1 MYELIITEKPS
12 AAKKIA
18 YALADKSPDEVKEKG
33 VTYYNLTRDGK
44 RIVVVSAVGHLY
56 TVAENEKSFKY
67 PSYDIAWFPSHKIDK
82 GASYTKKY
90 LDVIKKVT
98 KNADSFTVACDFD
111 VEGEVIGLNVV
122 RFICNQKDAGRMKF
136 STLVKSD
143 IEKSYDSK
151 EKTLAWGQALA
162 GETRHFIDW
171 LYGINI
177 SRALMTAVK
186 AAGSFK
192 ILSSG
197 RVQGPALKIL
207 AEKEKSIQAFEPVP
221 YWQLKIVTLHNKDTL
236 ESVHEEDK
244 FWDEKKSDVSLSAA
258 KSVSDAL
265 VSDINSRS
273 WKQKPPIPFDLGGL
287 QAEAYKLFNFSPK
300 RTLQIAQSLYLKGIT
315 SYPRT
320 SSQQLPKELGFKK
333 ILGELKKIPE
343 YSVLVDKLLGLGSL
357 SPNNGKKKDPAHPA
371 IYPTGQKGSVAGD
384 DRKLYDLIVKRF
396 FAVFGPNATKET
408 VKISFDAGGEIF
420 KVKGSTTKD
429 PGWHIFYMPYAKQK
443 EEELPS
449 LVQGDKVPIKS
460 VRKESKKTEP
470 PKRFT
475 QASLISDLEKRNLG
489 TKATR
494 ADIVQSLYDRG
505 YVVEKNLQVTELGM
519 KLIEILDKYSPEIV
533 NEKLARKV
541 EQDTEDVKVQK
552 QKPENVLT
560 VVKETLSKELKKFKD
575 NEKVIGAQFIESH
588 RETQDHLNTL
598 GACPVC
604 KEGSIKLRKGKYGG
618 FAACDAYP
626 ECKTTFS
633 IPKGVLVKATEE
645 VSSSGYPVVEV
656 VKKGKR
662 PQKLSINPMD
672 NISED
677 QKSIV
682 KKLEGAIYKDPGSG
696 IELTLRYGFYGPFLA
711 AKNYPKEK
719 KIISLDS
726 VKEENIVAE

>member
-1 MYELIITEKPS
+1 MYELIVTEKPS

-33 VTYYNLTRDGK
+33 VTYYNVVRAGK

-56 TVAENEKSFKY
+56 TVAEKEKSFKY
-67 PSYDIAWFPSHKIDK
+67 PSYDIDWFPSSKIDK
-82 GASYTKKY
+82 NSAYTKKY
-90 LDVIKKVT
+90 VDVIKKVT
-98 KNADSFTVACDFD
+98 KNADSYTVACDFD

-122 RFICNQKDAGRMKF
+122 RFICGQKDANRMKF
-136 STLVKSD
+136 STLVKKD

-186 AAGSFK
+186 TAGSFK

-207 AEKEKSIQAFEPVP
+207 ADKESSIQKFKPVP
-221 YWQLKIVTLHNKDTL
+221 YWQLKMVTSHDKDTL
-236 ESVHEEDK
+236 ESVHEKDK
-244 FWDEKKSDVSLSAA
+244 FWDE
-258 KSVSDAL
+258 SVSDASL
-265 VSDINSRS
+265 KKSKSVDKAKVADVDSRS

-300 RTLQIAQSLYLKGIT
+300 RTLQIAQSLYLKGVT

-320 SSQQLPKELGFKK
+320 SSQQLPPELGFKK
-333 ILGELKKIPE
+333 ILGELQKIPE
-343 YSVLVDKLLGLGSL
+343 YSVLAKKVLDFKDLK
-357 SPNNGKKKDPAHPA
+357 PNNGKKKDPAHPA

-384 DRKLYDLIVKRF
+384 DKKLFDLIVKRF
-396 FAVFGPNATKET
+396 FAVFGPHATKET
-408 VKISFDAGGEIF
+408 VKISLDAGGEIF

-429 PGWHIFYMPYAKQK
+429 PGWHLLYMPYAKQK

-449 LVQGDKVPIKS
+449 MSKGDMVPIKE
-460 VRKESKKTEP
+460 VRKESKQTEP

-519 KLIEILDKYSPEIV
+519 KLIEIMDKYSPEIV
-533 NEKLARKV
+533 NEDLARKV

-552 QKPENVLT
+552 QKPENVLKT
-560 VVKETLSKELKKFKD
+560 VKETLSKELQKFKD
-575 NEKVIGAQFIESH
+575 NEKVIGKQFIESH

-598 GACPVC
+598 GQCPVC
-604 KEGSIKLRKGKYGG
+604 KEGSIKIRKGKYGQ

-633 IPKGVLVKATEE
+633 IPKGILVKPTEE
-645 VSSSGYPVVEV
+645 VSSTGYPVVEAI
-656 VKKGKR
+656 KKGKR
-662 PQKLSINPMD
+662 PQKLSINPRD
-672 NISED
+672 NVAED
-677 QKSIV
+677 KKSLV
-682 KKLEGAIYKDPGSG
+682 DKLENMDYKDPDSG
-696 IELTLRYGFYGPFLA
+696 IEMKLRFGFFGPFLA

-726 VKEENIVAE
+726 IKEENL